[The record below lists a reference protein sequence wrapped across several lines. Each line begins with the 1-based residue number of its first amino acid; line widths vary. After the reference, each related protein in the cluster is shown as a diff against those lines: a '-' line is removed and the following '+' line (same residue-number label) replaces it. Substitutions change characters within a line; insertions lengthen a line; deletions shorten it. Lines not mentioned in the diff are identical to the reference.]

1 VPELGKLTRREVS
14 ALIGVAPFNRDSGAF
29 RGKRI
34 IFGGRAAVRRML
46 YMATLAAVRFNPVIG
61 AFYHRLVATGKPNK
75 VVLVAC
81 MRKLLTILNAIA
93 KTGKPWDESIH
104 TA

>member
-1 VPELGKLTRREVS
+1 
-14 ALIGVAPFNRDSGAF
+14 
-29 RGKRI
+29 
-34 IFGGRAAVRRML
+34 ML
-46 YMATLAAVRFNPVIG
+46 YMATLAAVRFNPVIY
-61 AFYHRLVATGKPNK
+61 AFYPWLVTTGKPKK

-93 KTGKPWDESIH
+93 KTGKPWDEPIH